1 MQDLIQNASNIDA
14 AFGENAMRQ
23 YIHAQLGDIVRQ
35 KIILPRSIAIALAD
49 CTSASVP
56 LGLTPSVTWGC
67 SRVAFAMDA
76 A

>member
-14 AFGENAMRQ
+14 AFGENSMLQ
-23 YIHAQLGDIVRQ
+23 YTHAQLGDIVRQ
-35 KIILPRSIAIALAD
+35 KIISAPEHCHCLGD